1 MIRTVL
7 VLLLAPALL
16 AQPLRISD
24 EVPVAALSTGAPLG
38 DQHSPLIAS
47 DGDEFIAI
55 WSSGTLFEAT
65 RIDAQGLVLDRPA
78 WEVSVSARPQAIVS
92 NGETYLI
99 ASDNQLIEITGTG
112 KIVNQRAIP
121 VIARAL
127 GWDGSHYLAA
137 WNGVVEVL
145 SHDLR
150 TIRGIALHEGEDIA
164 LASTGGDVLAVV
176 GSDTRKVVEYAIIS
190 SSREVGPWQTVQ
202 AGAAVTEVRAV
213 ARGSSY
219 VMAYSSAVEEVI
231 EIDAGGTAGQ
241 RVRLEGGEPVS
252 IAWDGSRLF
261 ASTAEWLYEIDAAMN
276 VVRRDSLD
284 MSGPALASNGSR
296 ALLVGAKREL
306 YDLDIHGLSLG
317 SVNREEML
325 VSYGYRRQFARHA
338 LWAGSVLTV
347 MWQEGSRP
355 VMSRLRGALPLDGAG
370 QGPDFYFYS
379 DPLDEGGAAFA
390 WNGTD
395 YAVIHY
401 DAGPHCC
408 FPRVTL
414 VDGVLQQRATEES
427 PMYAFSG
434 KAGASDGR
442 DFLFVDRFGS
452 MLVDP
457 DGKPVLQ
464 TNHVTE
470 YWDGPRRMYWMGSEY
485 LILNYGGVL
494 ERLARDGSVISSS
507 EPIVATDIATLDI
520 ATNGRDVVGVWR
532 DGEQILAA
540 RFTVDGVMVGA
551 AVPVAAASEATI
563 PFIAWDMASF
573 VVAAIDEDVPAGNLT
588 VRRVIVDGDSLRLGT
603 ATTTPLPPFV
613 YPTTMTGGPGITALV
628 YARGR
633 FRNDWERLRSYVRL
647 LSTPRGRAVGVR

>member
-1 MIRTVL
+1 MIRTFL

-24 EVPVAALSTGAPLG
+24 EVPVAALSTVAPLD

-47 DGDEFIAI
+47 DGDEFLAI
-55 WSSGTLFEAT
+55 WSSGTMFEAT

-78 WEVSVSARPQAIVS
+78 WELGLGARPQAIVS

-99 ASDNQLIEITGTG
+99 ASGHQLIEITGAG
-112 KIVNQRAIP
+112 KVVNQRTIP
-121 VIARAL
+121 VVARSL
-127 GWDGSHYLAA
+127 GWDGSNYLVA

-145 SHDLR
+145 SPDLQ
-150 TIRGIALHEGEDIA
+150 TIRGIALHEGDDIA
-164 LASTGGDVLAVV
+164 LASIAGDVLAVV
-176 GSDTRKVVEYAIIS
+176 GSDARKVVEYAIIS
-190 SSREVGPWQTVQ
+190 SSREVGPWQPVQ
-202 AGAAVTEVRAV
+202 AGASVSAVSAVT
-213 ARGSSY
+213 RGSSY
-219 VMAYSSAVEEVI
+219 VMAYSSAVEDII
-231 EIDAGGTAGQ
+231 EIDAGGTAGR
-241 RVRLEGGEPVS
+241 RVRLEGGAPVS

-261 ASTAEWLYEIDAAMN
+261 ASTAEWLYELDAAMN
-276 VVRRDSLD
+276 VVRRDRVN

-296 ALLVGAKREL
+296 ALLVGAKRAL
-306 YDLDIHGLSLG
+306 DNLDIHGLILG

-325 VSYGYRRQFARHA
+325 VSYGYRRQFVRHA

-355 VMSRLRGALPLDGAG
+355 VMSRLRGALPLDGPG

-395 YAVIHY
+395 YAVLHY
-401 DAGPHCC
+401 DAGPGCC
-408 FPRVTL
+408 FPRVSL
-414 VDGVLQQRATEES
+414 IDGGLRQRGTEES

-457 DGKPVLQ
+457 AGKPVLQ

-470 YWDGPRRMYWMGSEY
+470 YWDGPKRMYWMGSEY

-494 ERLARDGSVISSS
+494 ERLARDGSVIASS
-507 EPIVATDIATLDI
+507 EPIVATDIAAMDI
-520 ATNGRDVVGVWR
+520 TTSGRDVVGVWR

-540 RFTVDGVMVGA
+540 RFTVDGVMIGA
-551 AVPVAAASEATI
+551 PVPVAAASEATI
-563 PFIAWDMASF
+563 PFVAWDTASF
-573 VVAAIDEDVPAGNLT
+573 VVAAIDEDVAAGNLT
-588 VRRVIVDGDSLRLGT
+588 VRRLFVDGDSLRLGT
-603 ATTTPLPPFV
+603 ATTTALPPFV
-613 YPTTMTGGPGITALV
+613 YPTIMTGGPGTTALV

-633 FRNDWERLRSYVRL
+633 FRNDWARLRSYVRL